1 MHKGTCVRCG
11 SDQVYKS
18 LNGIISG
25 EKYVY
30 VRNLTRFTPRS
41 STMTYLCATC
51 GYYENYITDEKVLAG
66 VRLNWEKA

>member
-1 MHKGTCVRCG
+1 
-11 SDQVYKS
+11 